1 MNENETVITNPA
13 DNNTDTNNSQQYID
27 AIRDLQKNSVSR
39 DKYNKLE
46 AENKQLLDTLVN
58 GGTIEMVNVEPELS
72 IEELSKNFLTA
83 DKTKIH
89 SYDGFKN
96 LLELRDKILAESG
109 DDIFAKDNSYNE
121 RVKAE
126 RTAASLQQCID
137 DSRGDKDVFM
147 REFSDRLIDTSSP
160 MAINT
165 NNKRR
170 F

>member
-1 MNENETVITNPA
+1 MNETNIIETAP
-13 DNNTDTNNSQQYID
+13 NTTEPDGAQQYID
-27 AIRDLQKNSVSR
+27 AIREMQKNSVSR

-58 GGTIEMVNVEPELS
+58 GGTIEQVNVEPELS
-72 IEELSKNFLTA
+72 IEELSKKFLMA
-83 DKTKIH
+83 DKEKPH
-89 SYDGFKN
+89 SYDGFKTV
-96 LLELRDKILAESG
+96 LELREKIIAESG
-109 DDIFAKDNSYNE
+109 DDIFAKDNSYE
-121 RVKAE
+121 ARLKAE

-147 REFSDRLIDTSSP
+147 REFNDRLVETSP
-160 MAINT
+160 MAGINN

>member
-1 MNENETVITNPA
+1 MNENNETIITTPTE
-13 DNNTDTNNSQQYID
+13 TDTNNSQQYID

-147 REFSDRLIDTSSP
+147 REFNDRLIETTSP

>member
-1 MNENETVITNPA
+1 MNENNETIITTP
-13 DNNTDTNNSQQYID
+13 TEPDTNNSQQYID

-58 GGTIEMVNVEPELS
+58 GGTIEQVNVEPELS

-126 RTAASLQQCID
+126 RTAASIQQCID

-147 REFSDRLIDTSSP
+147 REFNDRLIETTSP